1 MSEGDNL
8 VSQATLEEGTIVDL
22 FLAAVA
28 RFQTGPALRYRTDDG
43 WSDISYGEV
52 EAIVH
57 RASLALAALGLNRG
71 DRAAIL
77 SENRPEWALSD
88 YACLCA
94 GVVDVPIYSSL
105 TPPQI
110 RYILNDSGARLIFVS
125 DSEQAAKIEAVRSD
139 CPHLEWVIVFDS
151 PEEPTGK
158 TLGWTP
164 FLERGAEAG
173 GVAALENFRASARRV
188 APEETATILYTSGT
202 TGDPKG
208 VMLSHKNLHSNV
220 RGCSLVLPIDDRDST
235 LSFLPLSHVLQRMV
249 DYLFFHVGCPIAY
262 ARSLQLVTEDLRE
275 IRPTIVVSVPR
286 LYEKVYSTVTEAAG
300 LKGAIV
306 EWAMDVG
313 GRWADAKLGRRRP
326 DLVTHLSHRIA
337 DRLVFKKIRTAIGDR
352 LRYFVSGGAPLSPEI
367 NRFFFSAGVVILEGY
382 GLTETSPVTNVNS
395 PRDFPDNFRIGT
407 VGKALPGTEVR
418 IAEDG
423 EILIRGP
430 QVMKGYYNLPQR
442 TAEAFTQDGWFC
454 TGDVGEIDSEG
465 FLTITDRKKDIIVT
479 AGGKNIAPQPIENRL
494 KKNRYVDQPVVLGD
508 RRKFVS
514 LLLVPDFEA
523 VEQWARSQGLPLA
536 DRRGLLCDERV
547 QKLLASEV
555 FGELQHLSRTE
566 MPKKLVLLDQGFT
579 VEDGSL
585 TPTQKVKRRVVEDRF
600 RSVVDTLY
608 EARSED
614 QTVFT
619 SW

>member
-1 MSEGDNL
+1 MSEGNNL
-8 VSQATLEEGTIVDL
+8 VSQAPLEEGTIVDL
-22 FLAAVA
+22 FLEAAA
-28 RFQTGPALRYRTDDG
+28 RFHTGPALRYRTDDG
-43 WSDISYGEV
+43 WSAISYGEV

-57 RASLALAALGLNRG
+57 RASRALAALGLNRG

-88 YACLCA
+88 YACLCV

-125 DSEQAAKIEAVRSD
+125 DSEQATKIEAVRGD

-151 PEEPTGK
+151 PEEPAGR
-158 TLGWTP
+158 TLGWTR
-164 FLERGAEAG
+164 FLERGSEAG
-173 GVAALENFRASARRV
+173 GMAALENFRASARRV
-188 APEETATILYTSGT
+188 TPEETATILYTSGT

-208 VMLSHKNLHSNV
+208 VMLAHKNLHSNV
-220 RGCSLVLPIDDRDST
+220 RGCSLVLPIDDQDST

-249 DYLFFHVGCPIAY
+249 DYLFFHMGCPIAY
-262 ARSLQLVTEDLRE
+262 ARSLQLVAEDLRE

-286 LYEKVYSTVTEAAG
+286 LYEKVYSTVTEATG
-300 LKGAIV
+300 PKRAIV

-313 GRWADAKLGRRRP
+313 ERWAEAKLGGRRP
-326 DLVTHLSHRIA
+326 NLVTRLRYRIA
-337 DRLVFKKIRTAIGDR
+337 DRLVFRKIRRAIGGR

-430 QVMKGYYNLPQR
+430 QVMKGYYNLPER
-442 TAEAFTQDGWFC
+442 TAEAFTQDGWFR

-494 KKNRYVDQPVVLGD
+494 KKNRYVDQPVLLGD

-536 DRRGLLCDERV
+536 DRRGLLGDERV

-555 FGELQHLSRTE
+555 FGELRHLSRTE
-566 MPKKLVLLDQGFT
+566 TPKKLVLLDQGFT

-585 TPTQKVKRRVVEDRF
+585 TPTEKVKRRVVEGRF